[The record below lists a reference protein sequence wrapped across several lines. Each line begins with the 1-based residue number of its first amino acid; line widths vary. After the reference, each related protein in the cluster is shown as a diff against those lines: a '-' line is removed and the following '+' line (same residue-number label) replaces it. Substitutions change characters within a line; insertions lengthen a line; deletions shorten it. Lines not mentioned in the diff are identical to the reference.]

1 MLDDMK
7 AVKMLGLSSVTSD
20 IVESLRRAEIEKSEV
35 YRKLMCWNVGL
46 CEPPIPISPLGAIPN
61 ITQQT
66 LS

>member
-20 IVESLRRAEIEKSEV
+20 IVKSLRRAEIEKSEV

-46 CEPPIPISPLGAIPN
+46 CELYTPVGPSRTIPN
-61 ITQQT
+61 FVQRM

>member
-46 CEPPIPISPLGAIPN
+46 CELYAPAGPSRTIPDFV
-61 ITQQT
+61 QRM